1 MKEVVIVS
9 AQRTPIG
16 SFGGSLASFSATQ
29 LGAIAIKAAVEK
41 AGIKPEQV
49 EEVYMG
55 NVLSANIG
63 QAPATQAAKFAGLP
77 NIPTTTINK
86 VCASGTKAI
95 MLAAQSI
102 ALGDKEIVVAGGME
116 SMSNVPYYL
125 DKARNGYRLGNGEL
139 IDGLVKDGLWDVYN
153 NYHMGSAAE
162 LCAAECNISREDQDA
177 YAIESYTR
185 SQKAQAEGKF
195 ASEIIPIELKDR
207 KGEVTLFQED
217 EEVKNVKFEK
227 ISGLKPVFKKEGTV
241 TAANAS
247 TLNDG
252 AAALVLMSR
261 EKADQLG
268 LKPLARIVSYA
279 DAQQAPEWFTT
290 APSKAIPLAL
300 QKAGLGVDQVD
311 FFEINEAFSVVSIA
325 NNQAMNLN
333 PAKVNVNGGAVS
345 IGHPLGASGARI
357 VVTLL
362 HVLKQN
368 KGKIGV
374 AGICNGGGGAS
385 ALIIENLD

>member
-16 SFGGSLASFSATQ
+16 SFGGSLASFTATQ
-29 LGAIAIKAAVEK
+29 LGAIAIKAAIEK
-41 AGIKPEQV
+41 AGIRPDQV

-77 NIPTTTINK
+77 DIPATTINK

-102 ALGDKEIVVAGGME
+102 AMGDKDIVVAGGME

-125 DKARNGYRLGNGEL
+125 DKARNGYRLGNGEI

-177 YAIESYTR
+177 YAIESYSR
-185 SQKAQAEGKF
+185 SQKAQTEGKF
-195 ASEIIPIELKDR
+195 KSEVVPVEIKDR
-207 KGEVTLFQED
+207 KGEISLIQED

-227 ISGLKPVFKKEGTV
+227 IPGLKPVFKKEGTV

-252 AAALVLMSR
+252 AAALVLMSK

-268 LKPLARIVSYA
+268 LKPLAKIVAYA

-290 APSKAIPLAL
+290 APSKAIPIALA
-300 QKAGLGVDQVD
+300 KAGLGIDQVD
-311 FFEINEAFSVVSIA
+311 YFEINEAFSVVSIA
-325 NNQAMNLN
+325 NNQALKLDA
-333 PAKVNVNGGAVS
+333 AKVNVNGGAVS
-345 IGHPLGASGARI
+345 MGHPLGASGARI

-362 HVLKQN
+362 HVLQQQ

-385 ALIIENLD
+385 ALVVENLA